1 MMKSGDTLPW
11 AYYSCRAHIGT
22 YRQWCFA
29 AFLQLK
35 IFSLFRGRQVMADK
49 EQAEENGRGG
59 DVVDGNSQGGKKGKK
74 GEFVLWNRLIPP
86 VQIYLTK
93 PTQEKVE
100 RVLKKT
106 ERRLSSSWALTSRK
120 SWGRPWRCSA
130 CRTRSNKSGR
140 WSIKSSQI
148 PLQSAPKSEED
159 ASKKNFQ
166 FWSTQPVRV
175 LAENQN
181 LSQNLQ
187 VPALEEVI
195 TSNECISQDVPTEE
209 VDTYFPLKIKYIILH
224 SRSGKSHTVSLTV
237 SNGTRCSL
245 MILWCSKRWEGQI
258 KV

>member
-1 MMKSGDTLPW
+1 MLAVW
-11 AYYSCRAHIGT
+11 AGFKFLGAYEFSQLRWWNQQTRCHEQGSQSH
-22 YRQWCFA
+22 RQWCFA

-86 VQIYLTK
+86 AQIYLTK

-100 RVLKKT
+100 RVLKKM

-140 WSIKSSQI
+140 WSIKSSQF

-166 FWSTQPVRV
+166 FWSTQPVSTCFSKFSRWIV
-175 LAENQN
+175 FLG
-181 LSQNLQ
+181 LTYGMLDHKTSQVVDMLICARCQ
-187 VPALEEVI
+187 PWRRWSPRTSASARMSQQRRLETFSSCE
-195 TSNECISQDVPTEE
+195 
-209 VDTYFPLKIKYIILH
+209 
-224 SRSGKSHTVSLTV
+224 
-237 SNGTRCSL
+237 TR
-245 MILWCSKRWEGQI
+245 K
-258 KV
+258 